1 MNSNIVVKSG
11 IITSN
16 EEWKGN
22 VLISDDLLIPSG
34 VRILIK
40 PNTKDKKC
48 FMLKNVSRETFFV
61 LFNIFILEEC
71 FT

>member
-40 PNTKDKKC
+40 PNTKVVFLQKS
-48 FMLKNVSRETFFV
+48 KNKLSYRK
-61 LFNIFILEEC
+61 I
-71 FT
+71 